1 MIQLAYTV
9 MSLDLSF
16 EAKIRSHLTESF
28 VGDVCQQPSPVF
40 TDEDSDDDLDVD
52 SENTELDVLSTCTTV
67 QREVNDRIRSRVLTP
82 LCNQEKR
89 RTLAQLACCYR
100 LQRTLDVQARSV
112 ALAER
117 LRDALRQRDEQ
128 LDVGTEADH
137 DARRQAVGKLHQV
150 TIKMENYTFIELK
163 NSDAESTLQLEEQI
177 YTYQCLVETAL
188 RSLANICTLVKQQ
201 TTPGEKE
208 HSTVAGDIEALFAE
222 LPIKYRRERL

>member
-1 MIQLAYTV
+1 

-16 EAKIRSHLTESF
+16 EARIRSHLYESF
-28 VGDVCQQPSPVF
+28 EGDVCQQPSLC
-40 TDEDSDDDLDVD
+40 TEEDGDDELDVD

-67 QREVNDRIRSRVLTP
+67 QREVNDRIRSCVLTP

-117 LRDALRQRDEQ
+117 LRDALRQRVEQ

-137 DARRQAVGKLHQV
+137 DARRRAIGKLHQV
-150 TIKMENYTFIELK
+150 TIKMENHTFIELK
-163 NSDAESTLQLEEQI
+163 NSDAESTIQLEEQI
-177 YTYQCLVETAL
+177 YSYQCLVETAL
-188 RSLANICTLVKQQ
+188 RSLANFCTLAKQQ

-208 HSTVAGDIEALFAE
+208 HSTVAGDFEALFTE
-222 LPIKYRRERL
+222 LPIKYRRERV